1 MCKQHQSSLPCP
13 ERCLQDSALSVNTVR
28 GGREDD
34 QEHPVSDLWSVSKQ
48 DVFFDTVLVFWMK
61 MKGATNY
68 HHNSLNCD
76 VLIDATWLNDS
87 SLKWVH
93 ITVWTDEHFNVGA
106 IVYLKKHG
114 ERLCLKDW
122 AEERCFPQDTEICPV
137 TYLYKISKVSGHV
150 WTRFTLDWYNVG
162 KCFIWGRAAFQRWL
176 FSHVY
181 SCWEN
186 VQKSSECPRWRKLC
200 AAFKKMIKE
209 DDFILQWSQDC
220 RCFTQEIDCGQK
232 RCVWWDLLLF
242 F

>member
-1 MCKQHQSSLPCP
+1 M
-13 ERCLQDSALSVNTVR
+13 
-28 GGREDD
+28 
-34 QEHPVSDLWSVSKQ
+34 
-48 DVFFDTVLVFWMK
+48 
-61 MKGATNY
+61 
-68 HHNSLNCD
+68 
-76 VLIDATWLNDS
+76 LIDATWLNDS

-93 ITVWTDEHFNVGA
+93 ITVWTDEHFKVGA

-162 KCFIWGRAAFQRWL
+162 KCFRWGRAAFHRWL

-200 AAFKKMIKE
+200 AAFKKMILFSSGVRTADVSLKKSTVDRRDVFDE
-209 DDFILQWSQDC
+209 IYFFFFNSSLCILWLILTLFV
-220 RCFTQEIDCGQK
+220 FTEE
-232 RCVWWDLLLF
+232 LLCILF
-242 F
+242 N